1 MSALIT
7 KKQALE
13 SLKIGKTKFY
23 SELNESR
30 LKAVNI
36 GRRTYVEQA
45 EIDRYIASLPAYEPK
60 PVMSLRAKR
69 AARAVKRGDDEASA

>member
-13 SLKIGKTKFY
+13 LLKIGKTKFY
-23 SELNESR
+23 SELNERR

-36 GRRTYVEQA
+36 GRRTYLKQA
-45 EIDRYIASLPAYEPK
+45 EIDQYIASLPAYEPK
-60 PVMSLRAKR
+60 SVTSLRKKR
-69 AARAVKRGDDEASA
+69 AARRGDGEASA

>member
-13 SLKIGKTKFY
+13 QLKIGKTKFH
-23 SELNESR
+23 SELNEGR
-30 LKAVNI
+30 LNAVKI
-36 GRRTYVEQA
+36 GRRLYVERA
-45 EIDRYIASLPAYEPK
+45 EIDRYIASLPAYEPQ

-69 AARAVKRGDDEASA
+69 ATTRSDDKVGA